1 MVEMHDSEKLALKEE
16 LNQIN
21 QKLEEDGLTFKVSTA
36 ELQNSLGQLEEQ
48 VKYLE
53 SEKERLEKQ
62 YKA

>member
-1 MVEMHDSEKLALKEE
+1 MVEMHDSEKLTLKEE

-36 ELQNSLGQLEEQ
+36 ELQNSLGELEEQ
-48 VKYLE
+48 VTYLE
-53 SEKERLEKQ
+53 LENERLEKQ

>member
-36 ELQNSLGQLEEQ
+36 ELQNSLGELEEQ
-48 VKYLE
+48 VNYLE